1 MRTIIRDDYD
11 PVLNEYHD
19 KILIDTVREKVW
31 IFDCDGVFTDFTSN
45 AIVENERGDSKTHAA
60 SQDWL
65 TRELV
70 ALESRIG
77 EEELARL
84 NADGVINIR
93 IDDVISDLDT
103 ERNERKEEDAA
114 LEEKIEAIEAASD
127 VVDVVGTHAE
137 LETYDTSKL
146 GDNDIIKVLK
156 DETHSDATTYYRW
169 NKTTS
174 QFGFVGEEGPY
185 YTQTQVNELL
195 DEKQDTLTPG
205 DNIEIEDGVISAVV
219 PTVNDGTLT
228 FTRDGETLGTFSAN
242 SAEDVTIEIPQGG
255 GSEVTL
261 YEEVGQNTDGALT
274 QKAASEMVYTFD
286 DDGNVD
292 GVNVAVVEGTS
303 TNHSIALGDGASAEG
318 SKSGTV
324 YTGSIAIGKG
334 ASSNG
339 GGTAIGSG
347 ATAKDGGTSSVALG
361 SASSTQGGYEAIGAG
376 SNATQ
381 GGRAYAGATA
391 TFGGIAFGGSASS
404 SEGGIEA
411 IGNSSRAKSGGRAY
425 AGATA
430 ESAGL
435 AFGNGA
441 SATQGGA
448 DAIGTGSVSTG
459 SGRAYAGG
467 NASNSGYAFGGTAS
481 SGYAVALGK
490 SSTASGPYSL
500 SAGYS
505 TTAAG
510 TNSTAIGYGSST
522 SSSAQNAVALGGA
535 NARNTN
541 GIAIGSGAKT
551 ETVAQQNFRSQ
562 IAIGSS
568 AECSNS
574 SLMAIG
580 PTAAANGSNAV
591 AIGIV
596 TAGNNSVAIG
606 ADNSSATEQSVA
618 VGQGGIAA
626 KNSSVALGY
635 AGTTAGR
642 DASGSVTKSEK
653 CVAIGYSVKA
663 TGNSSISI
671 GSQNNISSANAISI
685 GSSASALGERA
696 IAIGTNASCAST
708 KAIAIG
714 KSTAAAAGNIAI
726 GESAVAGSANTVAI
740 GESAYAGPANSVA
753 IGNNSTATADNT
765 FAVGSPTNLRKVTS
779 VADGTANNDAVNVSQ
794 LNTLSDRVDELAMAK
809 APNVV
814 IIGEPTLNQGQ
825 ASDFSA
831 FDYLQFPFILDLTGK
846 TFQIDFCFTTGDDVT
861 TQQNIIDSKYGI
873 ALAIQN
879 GHGVMAISSDGQ
891 TWNIGTSTGT
901 FTIAPNTTYFARLSW
916 DGTTYRTALSTNGT
930 SYTDDMSI
938 VSSVAPF
945 PTTHYIGGANDTIVG
960 HTVHPFAG
968 VIDLNKSSMT
978 INGELY
984 WEGMDS
990 LGLLTRADVSL
1001 SNIDAA
1007 GEERIREL
1015 ATIPVASADTL
1026 GGIKVGQ
1033 NLTISEDGTLNAQA
1047 GGATE
1052 VIEMFNLDTATA
1064 QEIADAITASSGET
1078 TTAIEVM
1085 SVMKYG
1091 FRKPDGS
1098 LINSFSSL
1106 RREVYNGNLTFE
1118 YKVDTGKM
1126 QDLPFLSRIYTQ
1138 STRATTVETSLY
1150 YANSMS
1156 KTNINFTADTE
1167 HNNKFWYVYSNDSD
1181 DDTYAVT
1188 MSNYISEDISQEGG
1202 IGAGFVME
1210 DVNGDLYMG
1219 NSQDETKKIS
1229 PNEKELTQ
1237 AEYDALT
1244 DEQKNNGTTYYI
1256 TDAEPTPAKLTY
1268 FYGENSSHITGAW
1281 STPALIPNLQFTVS
1295 EPGVYFISAVGNI
1308 GSEVQS
1314 VPRVSI
1320 FINET
1325 RGQYSA
1331 ILLTPSLQQT
1341 WATQQVSTLNAGDV
1355 VSVRI
1360 STDRNVSLFEGQR
1373 LIVIK
1378 IA

>member
-1 MRTIIRDDYD
+1 MRTFIRDSYTPATNDYCNAI
-11 PVLNEYHD
+11 V
-19 KILIDTVREKVW
+19 IDRETDN
-31 IFDCDGVFTDFTSN
+31 IYLFDTDGVFTL
-45 AIVENERGDSKTHAA
+45 VEN
-60 SQDWL
+60 
-65 TRELV
+65 RE
-70 ALESRIG
+70 EI
-77 EEELARL
+77 EEFKKLIEET
-84 NADGVINIR
+84 NGR
-93 IDDVISDLDT
+93 ID
-103 ERNERKEEDAA
+103 EEAEA
-114 LEEKIEAIEAASD
+114 RIEADNNLQKEIETIEAASD

-137 LETYDTSKL
+137 LEAYDTSKL

-169 NKTTS
+169 NKTSS

-185 YTQTQVNELL
+185 YTQTQVDELL

-205 DNIEIEDGVISAVV
+205 DNIEIEDGVISAVIPEI

-255 GSEVTL
+255 GGSDVTL

-286 DDGNVD
+286 ADGNVD

-318 SKSGTV
+318 SKSGTN

-347 ATAKDGGTSSVALG
+347 ATSKDGGTSSVAIG
-361 SASSTQGGYEAIGAG
+361 PASSTQGGLEAIGSG

-391 TFGGIAFGGSASS
+391 TYGGTAFGSGASV

-411 IGNSSRAKSGGRAY
+411 IGTGSKSKSGGRAY

-441 SATQGGA
+441 SATQGGV
-448 DAIGTGSVSTG
+448 DAIGANSVATG

-467 NASNSGYAFGGTAS
+467 YASNSGYAFGGTAS
-481 SGYAVALGK
+481 NGYAVALGK
-490 SSTASGPYSL
+490 NSTASGAYSVA
-500 SAGYS
+500 AGYS
-505 TTAAG
+505 ATAAG
-510 TNSTAIGYGSST
+510 PNSAAIGYGSST
-522 SSSAQNAVALGGA
+522 SSSAQNGVALGGG
-535 NARNTN
+535 NVRNSN

-562 IAIGSS
+562 IAIGSG

-574 SLMAIG
+574 GIMAIG
-580 PTAAANGSNAV
+580 PSAAANGSNAV

-596 TAGNNSVAIG
+596 TAGNNSVAVG
-606 ADNSSATEQSVA
+606 ADNSSATEQSVV
-618 VGQGGIAA
+618 VGQGGTSAR
-626 KNSSVALGY
+626 NNSVALGY
-635 AGTTAGR
+635 ASTTAGR
-642 DASGSVTKSEK
+642 DASGSLTKSEK

-663 TGNSSISI
+663 TGNGSISI
-671 GSQNNISSANAISI
+671 GAQNSTSNTNT
-685 GSSASALGERA
+685 
-696 IAIGTNASCAST
+696 IAIGSAVTTSGERSIAIGANAAAANA

-714 KSTAAAAGNIAI
+714 KSTAAASGNIAI

-740 GESAYAGPANSVA
+740 GENAYAGPPNSVA
-753 IGNNSTATADNT
+753 VGYNSTATGDNT

-779 VADGTANNDAVNVSQ
+779 VADGTADNDAVNVSQ
-794 LNTLSDRVDELAMAK
+794 LNTLSDRVDSLSMAK

-861 TQQNIIDSKYGI
+861 TQQNIIDSKFGI

-879 GHGVMAISSDGQ
+879 GKGVMAVSSDGQ

-930 SYTDDMSI
+930 SYTNDMSI
-938 VSSVAPF
+938 ASSVAPF

-960 HTVHPFAG
+960 HTVHPFTG
-968 VIDLNKSSMT
+968 VIDLNKSEMY
-978 INGELY
+978 INNELY

-1015 ATIPVASADTL
+1015 AGSVDAF
-1026 GGIKVGQ
+1026 
-1033 NLTISEDGTLNAQA
+1033 
-1047 GGATE
+1047 
-1052 VIEMFNLDTATA
+1052 VI
-1064 QEIADAITASSGET
+1064 
-1078 TTAIEVM
+1078 
-1085 SVMKYG
+1085 
-1091 FRKPDGS
+1091 
-1098 LINSFSSL
+1098 
-1106 RREVYNGNLTFE
+1106 RE
-1118 YKVDTGKM
+1118 
-1126 QDLPFLSRIYTQ
+1126 
-1138 STRATTVETSLY
+1138 
-1150 YANSMS
+1150 
-1156 KTNINFTADTE
+1156 
-1167 HNNKFWYVYSNDSD
+1167 
-1181 DDTYAVT
+1181 
-1188 MSNYISEDISQEGG
+1188 
-1202 IGAGFVME
+1202 
-1210 DVNGDLYMG
+1210 
-1219 NSQDETKKIS
+1219 
-1229 PNEKELTQ
+1229 
-1237 AEYDALT
+1237 
-1244 DEQKNNGTTYYI
+1244 
-1256 TDAEPTPAKLTY
+1256 
-1268 FYGENSSHITGAW
+1268 W
-1281 STPALIPNLQFTVS
+1281 S
-1295 EPGVYFISAVGNI
+1295 
-1308 GSEVQS
+1308 
-1314 VPRVSI
+1314 
-1320 FINET
+1320 
-1325 RGQYSA
+1325 
-1331 ILLTPSLQQT
+1331 
-1341 WATQQVSTLNAGDV
+1341 
-1355 VSVRI
+1355 
-1360 STDRNVSLFEGQR
+1360 
-1373 LIVIK
+1373 
-1378 IA
+1378 

>member
-1 MRTIIRDDYD
+1 MNNETNHPTSCGCGKQEPNRFTAPSKAIEVCGGDAPVLFRKTVIPSAIGDRETYPPLAGLYRNTLVEYESDGAVFLYSSDGIPTEITDRGEIDRLRALVSETIIR
-11 PVLNEYHD
+11 V
-19 KILIDTVREKVW
+19 
-31 IFDCDGVFTDFTSN
+31 DGV
-45 AIVENERGDSKTHAA
+45 V
-60 SQDWL
+60 
-65 TRELV
+65 
-70 ALESRIG
+70 
-77 EEELARL
+77 
-84 NADGVINIR
+84 
-93 IDDVISDLDT
+93 SDLDT
-103 ERNERKEEDAA
+103 ERNERKEEDLA

-127 VVDVVGTHAE
+127 VVDIVGTHAE
-137 LETYDTSKL
+137 LEAYDTSKL

-169 NKTTS
+169 NKTAS

-185 YTQTQVNELL
+185 YTQTQVDELL

-255 GSEVTL
+255 SDVAL
-261 YEEVGQNTDGALT
+261 YEEAGQNTDGALT

-286 DDGNVD
+286 ADGNVD

-318 SKSGTV
+318 FKSGTS
-324 YTGSIAIGKG
+324 YTSSIAIGKS
-334 ASSNG
+334 ASSNS

-347 ATAKDGGTSSVALG
+347 ATAKDGGTSSVAIG
-361 SASSTQGGYEAIGAG
+361 PASSTQGGLEAIGSG

-391 TFGGIAFGGSASS
+391 TFGGTAFGGGANV

-441 SATQGGA
+441 SATQGGK
-448 DAIGTGSVSTG
+448 DAIGTGSVATG

-467 NASNSGYAFGGTAS
+467 NASNNGYAFGGTAS
-481 SGYAVALGK
+481 NGYAVALGY
-490 SSTASGPYSL
+490 SSTASGAYSV
-500 SAGYS
+500 SAGYN

-510 TNSTAIGYGSST
+510 TYSTAIGPGSST
-522 SSSAQNAVALGGA
+522 TSSAQNAVALGGG
-535 NARNTN
+535 NARNYN
-541 GIAIGSGAKT
+541 GIAIGTGAKT
-551 ETVAQQNFRSQ
+551 DTSAQMSYRSQ
-562 IAIGSS
+562 VAIGSE
-568 AECSNS
+568 AECSYG

-580 PTAAANGSNAV
+580 PNAKANNYNSI
-591 AIGIV
+591 AIGMV
-596 TAGNNSVAIG
+596 SAGSSSVAIG
-606 ADNSSATEQSVA
+606 ADNSSATDQSVA
-618 VGQGGIAA
+618 IGQGGIAA
-626 KNSSVALGY
+626 KNNSVALGY
-635 AGTTAGR
+635 SGTTAGQ
-642 DASGSVTKSEK
+642 DESGSLTRSEK
-653 CVAIGYSVKA
+653 CVAIGYAVKA
-663 TGNSSISI
+663 TGDNSISI
-671 GSQNNISSANAISI
+671 GAQNNVLSTNAIAI
-685 GSSASALGERA
+685 GSTVNAMGERA
-696 IAIGTNASCAST
+696 IAIGKNAAAAST

-726 GESAVAGSANTVAI
+726 GESAVAGSPNTVAI

-753 IGNNSTATADNT
+753 VGHSSTATADNT
-765 FAVGSPTNLRKVTS
+765 FAVGSPTNLRRVTS
-779 VADGTANNDAVNVSQ
+779 VADGTADNDAVNVSQ

-930 SYTDDMSI
+930 SYTNDMSI
-938 VSSVAPF
+938 ASSVAPF

-960 HTVHPFAG
+960 HTVHPFTG
-968 VIDLNKSSMT
+968 VIDLNKSEMT

-1007 GEERIREL
+1007 GEERIRE
-1015 ATIPVASADTL
+1015 I
-1026 GGIKVGQ
+1026 
-1033 NLTISEDGTLNAQA
+1033 A
-1047 GGATE
+1047 GSVDAF
-1052 VIEMFNLDTATA
+1052 VI
-1064 QEIADAITASSGET
+1064 
-1078 TTAIEVM
+1078 
-1085 SVMKYG
+1085 
-1091 FRKPDGS
+1091 
-1098 LINSFSSL
+1098 
-1106 RREVYNGNLTFE
+1106 RE
-1118 YKVDTGKM
+1118 
-1126 QDLPFLSRIYTQ
+1126 
-1138 STRATTVETSLY
+1138 
-1150 YANSMS
+1150 
-1156 KTNINFTADTE
+1156 
-1167 HNNKFWYVYSNDSD
+1167 
-1181 DDTYAVT
+1181 
-1188 MSNYISEDISQEGG
+1188 
-1202 IGAGFVME
+1202 
-1210 DVNGDLYMG
+1210 
-1219 NSQDETKKIS
+1219 
-1229 PNEKELTQ
+1229 
-1237 AEYDALT
+1237 
-1244 DEQKNNGTTYYI
+1244 
-1256 TDAEPTPAKLTY
+1256 
-1268 FYGENSSHITGAW
+1268 W
-1281 STPALIPNLQFTVS
+1281 S
-1295 EPGVYFISAVGNI
+1295 
-1308 GSEVQS
+1308 
-1314 VPRVSI
+1314 
-1320 FINET
+1320 
-1325 RGQYSA
+1325 
-1331 ILLTPSLQQT
+1331 
-1341 WATQQVSTLNAGDV
+1341 
-1355 VSVRI
+1355 
-1360 STDRNVSLFEGQR
+1360 
-1373 LIVIK
+1373 
-1378 IA
+1378 